1 MYAFL
6 TAVITSV
13 LASLVLGI
21 TTLLFKYRRLA
32 EFRLLPGPR
41 PNFLFGNAWELP
53 THSEGKRRN
62 MYLKTSDALQHGQ
75 YKLKMETADRRLQ
88 TGYKISAVVGVL
100 NDIGV

>member
-21 TTLLFKYRRLA
+21 ATLLVKYRRLA

-41 PNFLFGNAWELP
+41 PNFLFGNAWNLP

-62 MYLKTSDALQHGQ
+62 MSIKTAEMVAIRYIETRSLQNADSD
-75 YKLKMETADRRLQ
+75 
-88 TGYKISAVVGVL
+88 
-100 NDIGV
+100 

>member
-21 TTLLFKYRRLA
+21 ATLLVKYRRLA

-41 PNFLFGNAWELP
+41 PNFLFGNAWNLP

-62 MYLKTSDALQHGQ
+62 MSITTAEMIAMRYIETRSLQN
-75 YKLKMETADRRLQ
+75 AD
-88 TGYKISAVVGVL
+88 G
-100 NDIGV
+100 D

>member
-21 TTLLFKYRRLA
+21 ATLLVKYRRLA

-41 PNFLFGNAWELP
+41 PNFLFGNAWNLP

-62 MYLKTSDALQHGQ
+62 RSIKTAEMVAMRYIETRSLQN
-75 YKLKMETADRRLQ
+75 AD
-88 TGYKISAVVGVL
+88 G
-100 NDIGV
+100 D

>member
-21 TTLLFKYRRLA
+21 ATLLVKYRRLA

-41 PNFLFGNAWELP
+41 PNFLFGNAWDLP

-62 MYLKTSDALQHGQ
+62 MSIKTAEMVAMRYIETRSLQN
-75 YKLKMETADRRLQ
+75 AD
-88 TGYKISAVVGVL
+88 G
-100 NDIGV
+100 D

>member
-13 LASLVLGI
+13 LGSLVLGI
-21 TTLLFKYRRLA
+21 ATLLVKYRRLA

-41 PNFLFGNAWELP
+41 PNFLFGNAWNLP

-62 MYLKTSDALQHGQ
+62 MSIKTAEMVAMRYIETRSLQN
-75 YKLKMETADRRLQ
+75 AD
-88 TGYKISAVVGVL
+88 G
-100 NDIGV
+100 D

>member
-21 TTLLFKYRRLA
+21 ATLLVKYRRLA

-41 PNFLFGNAWELP
+41 PNFLFGNAWNLP

-62 MYLKTSDALQHGQ
+62 MSTKTAEMVAMRYIETRSLQN
-75 YKLKMETADRRLQ
+75 AD
-88 TGYKISAVVGVL
+88 G
-100 NDIGV
+100 D